1 MPLTTAMLMGH
12 EENEDQPADFGVD
25 KSIFLKACLERKST
39 NLRST
44 DLKHTILDIKVFRE
58 RD

>member
-1 MPLTTAMLMGH
+1 MGH
-12 EENEDQPADFGVD
+12 GENEDQPADFGVD
-25 KSIFLKACLERKST
+25 KPIFLKACLERKST

>member
-1 MPLTTAMLMGH
+1 MGH
-12 EENEDQPADFGVD
+12 GENEEPADFGVD
-25 KSIFLKACLERKST
+25 KAIFLKACLERKST

-44 DLKHTILDIKVFRE
+44 GLKHTILDIKVFRE